1 MQRTPA
7 PQSQEGR
14 LFALQQERDRLER
27 YRQLGIQGY
36 DSPGFTDQFTAP
48 INDEIAWA
56 AGYGMQGAE
65 NIARNLTGRP
75 VEVSAL
81 NRARAMRQ
89 ISNEGQDQ
97 FVEDYPVQA
106 FIGGVLGGAAM
117 APARGAAIPGLIGR
131 LGTEAGLGAAYGAA
145 EGDSLS
151 DRLSGAGFG
160 AGVGLALG
168 GAAEVAAPYIG
179 RLVSRFRNRGGS
191 EALDL
196 PALTGQTEAEAA
208 LARYRAVNPEDTGA
222 RVLNPGDEGYPT
234 NALYDEASQTYVAPR
249 GAAPS
254 YPMAPRSEWYGEA
267 NFETTGGRMVDMSP
281 QEYLSSVRPL
291 EIDDVSRENID
302 DLKRHMESGGTLD
315 PLKIFQGG
323 REDGRHRAVA
333 ALEMGFPTVPV
344 VRFDDLPPVE
354 PDYPIRAFHGSPHSF
369 DRFSLDKI
377 GTGEGAQAYGHGLY
391 FAENEGVARGYRDA
405 LQQQALS
412 LGGDIVADN
421 PRIARLAKAY
431 PSADSAMQGARDQL
445 ARAESALAASTDDLD
460 RMVAEAEINE
470 ARAAIADLEPY
481 AGQWFDLTPT
491 GSMYE
496 VGINADPNTFLDWD
510 RPLREQPEPVQ
521 RAFGNV
527 VGRDLSVEAG
537 WAGLTGE
544 RALGAAVE
552 RAGYRGGGEALL
564 REQGINGIRFL
575 DASSRY
581 NPATLPDNPIANE
594 ARQWL
599 DAAGGDSA
607 EALRQF
613 NASNPIERF
622 AGPERDEV
630 RKVIEA
636 AARRPTSNYVVFD
649 DELIKILRKY
659 GISGLGLGFG
669 ANALGEQ
676 MNEAEPNALN
686 GSEDQY
692 QGTALNPL

>member
-1 MQRTPA
+1 MV
-7 PQSQEGR
+7 
-14 LFALQQERDRLER
+14 
-27 YRQLGIQGY
+27 
-36 DSPGFTDQFTAP
+36 
-48 INDEIAWA
+48 N
-56 AGYGMQGAE
+56 
-65 NIARNLTGRP
+65 
-75 VEVSAL
+75 
-81 NRARAMRQ
+81 
-89 ISNEGQDQ
+89 
-97 FVEDYPVQA
+97 
-106 FIGGVLGGAAM
+106 
-117 APARGAAIPGLIGR
+117 
-131 LGTEAGLGAAYGAA
+131 
-145 EGDSLS
+145 
-151 DRLSGAGFG
+151 
-160 AGVGLALG
+160 
-168 GAAEVAAPYIG
+168 
-179 RLVSRFRNRGGS
+179 RFRGRGGS
-191 EALDL
+191 EALDV

-234 NALYDEASQTYVAPR
+234 NALYDEASQAYVALTPTHQ
-249 GAAPS
+249 GAYDISVGGRPAGS
-254 YPMAPRSEWYGEA
+254 VSMAPNGRPFVDRIQIDPAFQRQGVGGQVYDQLEETLGVPLVPSPLGLSDEAQGFWRKRLGALDPAQAQTRINEAMDYGQEFGVDA
-267 NFETTGGRMVDMSP
+267 FDRLNPLRPQAVEPSAPQRAPRPERVPSLRPAMKGTDGKIYTADDNHFTAMASMPEDVRRRVGLNDSYRGFVDDRGRYLNRARA
-281 QEYLSSVRPL
+281 QEYALNFGLLRDDAPDWARNNNELVSEYLRPY
-291 EIDDVSRENID
+291 EPPAPI
-302 DLKRHMESGGTLD
+302 
-315 PLKIFQGG
+315 
-323 REDGRHRAVA
+323 A
-333 ALEMGFPTVPV
+333 
-344 VRFDDLPPVE
+344 PVE

-460 RMVAEAEINE
+460 RMVAEADINE

-496 VGINADPNTFLDWD
+496 VGINADPETFLDWD
-510 RPLREQPEPVQ
+510 KPLSEQPAIAERLNNVVRLTQRERETLPLRNVLEMIGSPQEQISRLP
-521 RAFGNV
+521 
-527 VGRDLSVEAG
+527 
-537 WAGLTGE
+537 
-544 RALGAAVE
+544 AA
-552 RAGYRGGGEALL
+552 
-564 REQGINGIRFL
+564 GINGIRYL

-581 NPATLPDNPIANE
+581 NPATLPDNMIANE

-607 EALRQF
+607 EAIRQF

-622 AGPERDEV
+622 AGPERDDI

-636 AARRPTSNYVVFD
+636 AARRPTSNYVVFN
-649 DELIKILRKY
+649 DELVKILRKY
-659 GISGLGLGFG
+659 GISGLGLGLG